1 MDARMSDDAASNDES
16 GEGEGLDLAKILL
29 FVGFFLR
36 APRRHPV
43 LACMVAGIGVLL
55 TVLLAVVLPR
65 SYESDMRVLAH
76 RNRVL
81 PNQDGQPAGQEPT
94 KGVVDEVMQHDN
106 LTRLVTQL
114 NLKERWEAMR
124 PPAFKAKDAVVRA
137 IFGKPTEEAKEKA
150 LIGMLEHSLGASV
163 DADSF
168 TLTADWP
175 EPHVALELVNSA
187 YQNFLEARYK
197 SEVYVFSERLRLTEL
212 RAQLSAQAVDDAIQ
226 QLTKA
231 IDMMSAAAKAQ
242 SAVVEPPAAGANPPP
257 VGVPAPSVAQAPA
270 GGGTDVEVAH
280 ALELV
285 RGQIHAL
292 EEDHNHRM
300 AEAAAQ
306 LADAQSTLGPL
317 NPTVIALKQ
326 KVDAAQ
332 QPPPQLAGLREQEKE
347 LIAKVTAAMSEPVP
361 RGPAPGPSPA
371 PGPRTQAPGPNNP
384 NIEVMKEIRDLING
398 PDDPGLSSAKAKLT
412 AASQEY
418 NEVVNQ
424 MDFAKVQLEIA
435 RDAFKDTY
443 TIARPAELAT
453 KLKKPKIPLIVG
465 GGLFAALLLAFLI
478 PGLRDLASRR
488 VIEVWQV
495 EAVLKVPVL
504 GEIAPS
510 TLILP
515 K

>member
-1 MDARMSDDAASNDES
+1 
-16 GEGEGLDLAKILL
+16 
-29 FVGFFLR
+29 
-36 APRRHPV
+36 
-43 LACMVAGIGVLL
+43 
-55 TVLLAVVLPR
+55 
-65 SYESDMRVLAH
+65 
-76 RNRVL
+76 
-81 PNQDGQPAGQEPT
+81 
-94 KGVVDEVMQHDN
+94 
-106 LTRLVTQL
+106 
-114 NLKERWEAMR
+114 
-124 PPAFKAKDAVVRA
+124 
-137 IFGKPTEEAKEKA
+137 
-150 LIGMLEHSLGASV
+150 
-163 DADSF
+163 
-168 TLTADWP
+168 
-175 EPHVALELVNSA
+175 
-187 YQNFLEARYK
+187 
-197 SEVYVFSERLRLTEL
+197 
-212 RAQLSAQAVDDAIQ
+212 
-226 QLTKA
+226 
-231 IDMMSAAAKAQ
+231 MSAAAKT
-242 SAVVEPPAAGANPPP
+242 SALPEAPPAAGGSPAPSGTPPP
-257 VGVPAPSVAQAPA
+257 VVVAQAPA
-270 GGGTDVEVAH
+270 GGGTDVETAH
-280 ALELV
+280 ALELI

-326 KVDAAQ
+326 KVEAAQ

-347 LIAKVTAAMSEPVP
+347 LIAKLTTASETTVRAPAP
-361 RGPAPGPSPA
+361 GGPAPAPTPRAPA
-371 PGPRTQAPGPNNP
+371 AAANNP
-384 NIEVMKEIRDLING
+384 NIEVMKQIRDLING

-465 GGLFAALLLAFLI
+465 GGLFAALLLAFLL

-495 EAVLKVPVL
+495 EVVLKVPVL
-504 GEIAPS
+504 GEVAPS

>member
-1 MDARMSDDAASNDES
+1 MADEAGSNDES

-43 LACMVAGIGVLL
+43 LACVVAGAGVLL
-55 TVLLAVVLPR
+55 TVLFAVVLPR

-81 PNQDGQPAGQEPT
+81 PPVDGQPAQEPT

-106 LTRLVTQL
+106 FTKLVAQL
-114 NLKERWEAMR
+114 DLKTKWDQTR
-124 PPAFKAKDAVVRA
+124 PPIFRAKDAVGTA
-137 IFGKPTEEAKEKA
+137 LFGKISDEAKEKA

-163 DADSF
+163 DQDSF
-168 TLTADWP
+168 TLTASWP
-175 EPHVALELVNSA
+175 EPHVALDLVNAA
-187 YQNFLEARYK
+187 YQNFLDARYK
-197 SEVYVFSERLRLTEL
+197 SEVNVFSERLRLMEL
-212 RAQLSAQAVDDAIQ
+212 RAQLSAQAVDDAIL

-231 IDMMSAAAKAQ
+231 IETVAAKAQ
-242 SAVVEPPAAGANPPP
+242 AGAGTIPDTAAPTGVAAAQGGTPAAPTATREVAGA
-257 VGVPAPSVAQAPA
+257 A
-270 GGGTDVEVAH
+270 GGSTDFETAH
-280 ALELV
+280 ALEQI
-285 RGQIHAL
+285 RAQIHAL
-292 EEDHNHRM
+292 EEDHSRRM
-300 AEAAAQ
+300 TEAAAQ
-306 LADAQSTLGPL
+306 LADAQASLGPL

-326 KVDAAQ
+326 KVEAAQ
-332 QPPPQLAGLREQEKE
+332 QPPPQLAGLREQEKA
-347 LIAKVTAAMSEPVP
+347 LIAKLTAGEPVARAP
-361 RGPAPGPSPA
+361 SPSPTPILRAPTPTPAPAPGHDMYDQL
-371 PGPRTQAPGPNNP
+371 RQ
-384 NIEVMKEIRDLING
+384 LING
-398 PDDPGLSSAKAKLT
+398 PDDPGLASAKAKLQAT
-412 AASQEY
+412 SQEY

-443 TIARPAELAT
+443 TVARPAEIAT
-453 KLKKPKIPLIVG
+453 KPKKPKIPLIVG
-465 GGLFAALLLAFLI
+465 GGLLAALLLAFLV

-504 GEIAPS
+504 GEVAPS